1 LERIGGERL
10 VQKVINNLYQISQEV
25 LVVTSKEQFATIAS
39 LDLEVRIIV
48 DVYPGKAAFG
58 GIYTGLA
65 AAATNWGLVVACDM
79 PFLNIGLLE
88 YLVDSSPGFDVVI
101 PKVEG
106 KIEPLHAVY
115 SKNCLT
121 TIQRLL
127 DNNILQM
134 LQLLDL
140 VKTRY
145 ITEKEVDVFDPEHWS
160 FFNINT
166 LKDFNEAEQIFIK
179 MAHGVQKQG
188 YD

>member
-10 VQKVINNLYQISQEV
+10 VQKVINDVHQISQEV

-39 LDLEVRIIV
+39 LDLEVRIVV

-65 AAATNWGLVVACDM
+65 TATTNYGLVVACDM
-79 PFLNIGLLE
+79 PFLNINLLN
-88 YLVDSSPGFDVVI
+88 YLVGVAPGYDVVI
-101 PKVEG
+101 PKVEE

-121 TIQRLL
+121 TIKRLL

-145 ITEKEVDVFDPEHWS
+145 VTEEEVNVFDPEHLS

-166 LKDFNEAEQIFIK
+166 IKDLNEAEQLFDK
-179 MAHGVQKQG
+179 LGDEAQKQS
-188 YD
+188 